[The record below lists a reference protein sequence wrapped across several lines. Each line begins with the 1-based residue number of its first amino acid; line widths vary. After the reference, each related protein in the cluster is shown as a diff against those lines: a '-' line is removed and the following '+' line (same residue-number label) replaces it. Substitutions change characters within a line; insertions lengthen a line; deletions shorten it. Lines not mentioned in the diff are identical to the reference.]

1 MVGMAGNKRN
11 EGIELI
17 QRGENRRKIG
27 GDSMLKAVFRKSLLE
42 GKKILFYNIG

>member
-17 QRGENRRKIG
+17 QRGGTEGKVG
-27 GDSMLKAVFRKSLLE
+27 GDRLKAVFRKSLLE

>member
-17 QRGENRRKIG
+17 QRGNRRKIG
-27 GDSMLKAVFRKSLLE
+27 GDRLKAVFRKSLLE

>member
-17 QRGENRRKIG
+17 QRGEQKENR
-27 GDSMLKAVFRKSLLE
+27 GDRLKAVFRKSLLE

>member
-1 MVGMAGNKRN
+1 MVGMAENKRN

-17 QRGENRRKIG
+17 QRGGNRRKIG
-27 GDSMLKAVFRKSLLE
+27 GDRLKAVFRKSLLE